1 MVFKEYFLQTINCLS
16 VIKAT
21 KKKKKEVA
29 FDMLLGLSS
38 GPAVKVGKTKVLIQH
53 VVRAL
58 QTFVHC
64 YHGAQG
70 LAGIGW
76 VS

>member
-1 MVFKEYFLQTINCLS
+1 MYKIIINCSCYVFKGE
-16 VIKAT
+16 
-21 KKKKKEVA
+21 KKKKEVA

-53 VVRAL
+53 AVRAL

-70 LAGIGW
+70 LVGIGW

>member
-1 MVFKEYFLQTINCLS
+1 MYKIIINCSCYVFKG
-16 VIKAT
+16 
-21 KKKKKEVA
+21 KKKKEVA

-53 VVRAL
+53 AVRAL

-70 LAGIGW
+70 LVGIEW